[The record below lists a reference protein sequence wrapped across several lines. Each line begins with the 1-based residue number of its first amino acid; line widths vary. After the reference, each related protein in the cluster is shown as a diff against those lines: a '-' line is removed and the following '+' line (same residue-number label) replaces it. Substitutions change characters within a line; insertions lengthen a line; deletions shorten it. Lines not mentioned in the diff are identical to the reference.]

1 MTEKRARHASLIVI
15 ALEVGLLFVAYWLY
29 WISWAMYTLTIQ
41 GNKPSVEM
49 ILLLLFFFIVGVLV
63 ILSAFFK
70 IPFYVLSIGTII
82 LMGLYVV
89 YASFYIEAIF
99 ICLIALVPQI
109 SYYSVR
115 LWLFSKNR
123 KLKINRP

>member
-1 MTEKRARHASLIVI
+1 VTEKRARHASLIVI